1 MQDKSVENSQNA
13 EFTHPHPAGCE
24 LCEAKTPS
32 ARERA
37 LRVVPQAR
45 ESALSGK
52 VFAIDSIYA
61 TFTPHTK
68 CENIAFEADFFAL
81 LERQSVDLVF
91 MSDVLHHLSSEFR
104 TKLLQSAASVP
115 FVVIKDIDARH
126 KFGNFMN
133 ATHDLLINGERVQSV
148 YPQHLREF
156 FTQNG
161 YKSEY
166 FYLPKLWYPHFLLVF
181 RKD

>member
-1 MQDKSVENSQNA
+1 
-13 EFTHPHPAGCE
+13 
-24 LCEAKTPS
+24 
-32 ARERA
+32 
-37 LRVVPQAR
+37 
-45 ESALSGK
+45 
-52 VFAIDSIYA
+52 
-61 TFTPHTK
+61 
-68 CENIAFEADFFAL
+68 
-81 LERQSVDLVF
+81 

-104 TKLLQSAASVP
+104 TKLLQAAASVP

-166 FYLPKLWYPHFLLVF
+166 FYLPKLWYPHFLLVAEKTN
-181 RKD
+181 RKEGK

>member
-1 MQDKSVENSQNA
+1 MNFSLNSAQNSQ
-13 EFTHPHPAGCE
+13 
-24 LCEAKTPS
+24 
-32 ARERA
+32 
-37 LRVVPQAR
+37 
-45 ESALSGK
+45 LSLNCGK

-61 TFTPHTK
+61 TFTPHTR

-104 TKLLQSAASVP
+104 TKLLQATASVP

-166 FYLPKLWYPHFLLVF
+166 FYLPKLWYPHFLLVAEMG
-181 RKD
+181 